1 MKRTL
6 LVVLFLV
13 FSASARADTVFTN
26 FGSPGQT
33 YYSSGS
39 GSGYLIGQFFGWNDV
54 IASPF
59 VTSET
64 ATLTDVM
71 LAVNGYGSLT
81 TVYVESDIG
90 GAPGTILDTLTTL
103 GAIGGFGTP
112 SILTYSCS
120 ACPQLAGGTEYFLV
134 AGVASGGD
142 KNWELSNN
150 DTGTYYLND
159 SGTSTGPWEGISG
172 TIPAFE
178 VDGTPISTPEPS
190 TLLLLSGGLIGL
202 GFVKRKVFQS

>member
-6 LVVLFLV
+6 LVVLFLF
-13 FSASARADTVFTN
+13 FSGSARADTVFTN

-33 YYSSGS
+33 YDS
-39 GSGYLIGQFFGWNDV
+39 SGYLVGQFFGWNNV

-81 TVYVESDIG
+81 AVYVESDIG

-103 GAIGGFGTP
+103 GSIGVTP
-112 SILTYSCS
+112 AILTYSCS

-134 AGVASGGD
+134 AGVASAGD
-142 KNWELSNN
+142 KNWNFSNS
-150 DTGTYYLND
+150 DTGTYYLSE
-159 SGTSTGPWEGISG
+159 SGSSTGPWEGISG
-172 TIPAFE
+172 SIPAFE

-202 GFVKRKVFQS
+202 GFTKRQLFDR